1 MFFGMNYKW
10 FEGVVEDRFDPLD
23 LGRVRVRVMGI
34 HSEQKAKNSNEGIPT
49 EELLWMH
56 PMLPI
61 TSAAMSG
68 IGQSPTGLL
77 EGSHVVGYFRDPFCQ
92 DGVIIGSLPG
102 IYKKKP
108 DSSKGFS
115 DPNGQYPRY
124 VGNDVN
130 ILAGGGQAGSGGSGS
145 GAMVGD
151 DGTPIDV
158 YTQNQNTGIA
168 VKPDDTP
175 VGEYIADDDPN
186 FTIEKML
193 VQDEGVRL
201 KWYLDSEGYPTIGI
215 GHLIIHENTT
225 NLATI
230 NSILSAQ
237 LGRVVTGGVITS
249 EEVSRLFEQDL
260 NKVRADIM
268 RFTSISQV
276 YIKANRSRQMAIE
289 NMCFQM
295 GAGGLAKFKN
305 TLAAMAREDWTAA
318 YNGLRDSLWARQT
331 PGRASRVAKIILTG
345 NLESY
350 GVMAPATP
358 NKLSRFNKED
368 AYGESGAVSY
378 AVTDVGDD
386 PENPPEEAKSR
397 IMFEEP
403 KSSYAAQYP
412 YNHVYESESGHI
424 QEFDDTP
431 GKERYHRKHP
441 TGTFE
446 EIRPDGSRLVKIVGD
461 DYLIVK
467 NGRNLNVKG
476 NLKVV
481 IEGNAELYYMGNV
494 SQTIDG
500 NMTQLVRGNVTETI
514 DGSVMQTIHGS
525 VDTSID
531 GNVNQLI
538 KGNVGQNIEGNV
550 NQNIKGNH
558 TETVNGNYKLTVKGT
573 YDVEATGNAKMKGA
587 NATVE
592 AQGTAQLSG
601 ATINL
606 N

>member
-1 MFFGMNYKW
+1 MFYGLSYKW

-34 HSEQKAKNSNEGIPT
+34 HSNQKAKNDKNGIPT

-61 TSAAMSG
+61 TSAAVSG

-77 EGSHVVGYFRDPFCQ
+77 EGSHVVGYFRDKFCQ
-92 DGVIIGSLPG
+92 DGVIVGSLPG
-102 IYKKKP
+102 IYKNKP
-108 DSSKGFS
+108 DSSKGFA

-130 ILAGGGQAGSGGSGS
+130 VLAGGGQAGSGSSGS
-145 GAMVGD
+145 GAMVGP
-151 DGTPIDV
+151 GGEPIDV
-158 YTQNQNTGIA
+158 YTQNENTGIA
-168 VKPDDTP
+168 IKPDDTP
-175 VGEYIADDDPN
+175 AGEYIPDDDPN

-193 VQDEGVRL
+193 VQDEGVRT

-215 GHLIIHENTT
+215 GHLIIRERTS
-225 NLATI
+225 NLVTI

-249 EEVSRLFEQDL
+249 EEVSKLFSQDL

-276 YIKANRSRQMAIE
+276 YMKANRSRQMAIE

-331 PGRASRVAKIILTG
+331 PGRSARVSKIILTG

-350 GVMAPATP
+350 GVMTPETAP
-358 NKLSRFNKED
+358 KLKRMNNED
-368 AYGESGAVSY
+368 PIGTVASNDWIEDS
-378 AVTDVGDD
+378 DD
-386 PENPPEEAKSR
+386 PENPPAEAKSR

-494 SQTIDG
+494 TQTIDG
-500 NMTQLVRGNVTETI
+500 NMTQMVRGNVQETVE
-514 DGSVMQTIHGS
+514 GSVNQHVVGN
-525 VDTSID
+525 VDQFIEGNVGQVISGNVNQKID
-531 GNVNQLI
+531 GNVTQGI
-538 KGNVGQNIEGNV
+538 KGNQTSSVD
-550 NQNIKGNH
+550 
-558 TETVNGNYKLTVKGT
+558 GNYKLTVKGS

-587 NATVE
+587 NATME
-592 AQGTAQLSG
+592 AQGTAQISG
-601 ATINL
+601 ATINM

>member
-1 MFFGMNYKW
+1 MFYGLNYKW

-34 HSEQKAKNSNEGIPT
+34 HSDQKAKNDVDGIPT
-49 EELLWMH
+49 DELLWMH
-56 PMLPI
+56 PMMPI
-61 TSAAMSG
+61 TSASMSG
-68 IGQSPTGLL
+68 IGQSPTGLV
-77 EGSHVVGYFRDPFCQ
+77 EGSHVVGYFRDKFCQ

-102 IYKKKP
+102 IYKNKP

-130 ILAGGGQAGSGGSGS
+130 ILAGGGQAGSGGTGS
-145 GAMVGD
+145 GAMVGE
-151 DGTPIDV
+151 DGTPLSV
-158 YTQNQNTGIA
+158 YTQNENAGIA
-168 VKPDDTP
+168 IKPDDTP
-175 VGEYIADDDPN
+175 VGDYVADDDPN
-186 FTIEKML
+186 FTIEEML
-193 VQDEGVRL
+193 VQDEGVRN

-215 GHLIIHENTT
+215 GHLIIHQNTS
-225 NLATI
+225 NLVTI

-237 LGRVVTGGVITS
+237 LGRVVTGGTITK
-249 EEVSRLFEQDL
+249 EEISKLFAQDL

-268 RFTSISQV
+268 RFTSIAQV
-276 YIKANRSRQMAIE
+276 YMKANRSRQMAIE

-305 TLAAMAREDWTAA
+305 TLAAMAREDWPAA
-318 YNGLRDSLWARQT
+318 YSGLRDSLWARQT
-331 PGRASRVAKIILTG
+331 PGRSARVAKIILTG

-350 GVMAPATP
+350 GVMVPDAAP
-358 NKLSRFNKED
+358 KLSKRSKED
-368 AYGESGAVSY
+368 ASGSTASFKAV
-378 AVTDVGDD
+378 DVGDD
-386 PENPPEEAKSR
+386 PENPPVEAKSR

-403 KSSYAAQYP
+403 KSSYGAQYP

-446 EIRPDGSRLVKIVGD
+446 EIRPDGSRLIKIVGE

-467 NGRNLNVKG
+467 NGRNVNVKG

-494 SQTIDG
+494 TQTVDG
-500 NMTQLVRGNVTETI
+500 NMTQLIRGNVTETI
-514 DGSVMQTIHGS
+514 DGNVFQTVHGN
-525 VDTSID
+525 VDESID

-538 KGNVGQNIEGNV
+538 KGNVGQSIDGNV
-550 NQNIKGNH
+550 TQRIKGNQ
-558 TETVNGNYKLTVKGT
+558 TANVDGDYKLSVKGNY
-573 YDVEATGNAKMKGA
+573 DVAATGNAKMKGA
-587 NATVE
+587 NATME
-592 AQGTAQLSG
+592 AQGTAQISG
-601 ATINL
+601 ATINM